1 MLGVSG
7 GGGQVEVRRVFTFLG
22 AGAGCVCAVAALMG
36 LGAQQDSK
44 KVTPPEFQAVDQG
57 VGDRTG
63 LSASYRDMGVDLRA
77 PMNFDRVYRVD
88 ARSRLLQGMK
98 GFEGGAYARAHGGLV
113 AVFPEGSYREVAPG
127 VDMVQVPAG
136 TVYKLAESS
145 RMTRVGQERPRNA
158 RDLSLHSEPLVR
170 RIAIERVS
178 NVPVDVPTGTLEGAG
193 ASIWTDEAFRQRRV
207 GQLLE
212 WAERVRGDSESP

>member
-1 MLGVSG
+1 MGIG
-7 GGGQVEVRRVFTFLG
+7 RGFTLIG
-22 AGAGCVCAVAALMG
+22 ASAGCVGAVAALMG
-36 LGAQQDSK
+36 LGAQQGSRKDA
-44 KVTPPEFQAVDQG
+44 PPEFRAVDQG

-77 PMNFDRVYRVD
+77 PMNFDKVYRVD

-113 AVFPEGSYREVAPG
+113 AVFPAGSYREVAPG

-145 RMTRVGQERPRNA
+145 RMSRVGEERERST

-170 RIAIERVS
+170 RIDIARVS
-178 NVPVDVPTGTLEGAG
+178 NVPVDVPTGAAGESG

-207 GQLLE
+207 VQLLE
-212 WAERVRGDSESP
+212 WAERVRGDADAR